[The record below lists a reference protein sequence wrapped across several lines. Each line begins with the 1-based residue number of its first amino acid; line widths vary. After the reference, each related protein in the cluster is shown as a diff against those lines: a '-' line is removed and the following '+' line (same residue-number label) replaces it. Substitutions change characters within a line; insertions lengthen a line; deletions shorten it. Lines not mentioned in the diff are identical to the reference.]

1 MAAFE
6 YSYRETP
13 IHKLNPVSKLLL
25 FGLFLVL
32 GGIWLDPMIK
42 LPMLLILIAI
52 LAVARLPF
60 KSYRVIILLAV
71 VGIMIGESY
80 TAILM
85 VNPEYFKVY
94 SPEFTS
100 VELFQILPPGFPIF
114 GRAAVTFG
122 ALLWWTSSPLTIVT
136 VILSVA
142 GLLHTTTLSDIV
154 SVMSKLKMPF
164 PAIFMMTVAL
174 RFVPELVSRIRIVQ
188 RAQSLRG
195 WTSDTKNPIKRI
207 RLLAPLLIPVT
218 RYVTRSVDVMTM
230 SSANRAFGLGKVTA
244 VQSFEFDTLDLA
256 ISIAAGAL
264 IVVGLVLTFTINFGT
279 L

>member
-1 MAAFE
+1 
-6 YSYRETP
+6 
-13 IHKLNPVSKLLL
+13 
-25 FGLFLVL
+25 
-32 GGIWLDPMIK
+32 
-42 LPMLLILIAI
+42 
-52 LAVARLPF
+52 
-60 KSYRVIILLAV
+60 
-71 VGIMIGESY
+71 
-80 TAILM
+80 
-85 VNPEYFKVY
+85 
-94 SPEFTS
+94 
-100 VELFQILPPGFPIF
+100 
-114 GRAAVTFG
+114 
-122 ALLWWTSSPLTIVT
+122 

-164 PAIFMMTVAL
+164 PAILMMTVAL

-244 VQSFEFDTLDLA
+244 VQSFEFDTLDLV
-256 ISIAAGAL
+256 ISIASGVL
-264 IVVGLVLTFTINFGT
+264 IVVGLVLTFTIDFGT

>member
-1 MAAFE
+1 
-6 YSYRETP
+6 
-13 IHKLNPVSKLLL
+13 
-25 FGLFLVL
+25 
-32 GGIWLDPMIK
+32 
-42 LPMLLILIAI
+42 
-52 LAVARLPF
+52 
-60 KSYRVIILLAV
+60 
-71 VGIMIGESY
+71 
-80 TAILM
+80 
-85 VNPEYFKVY
+85 
-94 SPEFTS
+94 
-100 VELFQILPPGFPIF
+100 
-114 GRAAVTFG
+114 
-122 ALLWWTSSPLTIVT
+122 

-164 PAIFMMTVAL
+164 PAILMMTVAL

-218 RYVTRSVDVMTM
+218 RYVTRSVDAMTM

-244 VQSFEFDTLDLA
+244 VQSFEFDTLDLV
-256 ISIAAGAL
+256 ISIASGVL
-264 IVVGLVLTFTINFGT
+264 IVVGLVLTFTIDFGT